1 MGAISR
7 IRSFGEWL
15 TRPRSAALNSSQYD
29 EIRITAQLM
38 LLAGLFTLAGTALY
52 GVVVAAA
59 GSSPLP
65 LLPLSGSALFLLWS
79 SQAVRSGDVVRPLTI
94 VALGSTGMIV
104 LLALIVGGFDGLRM
118 TELFTGIMLFGVVYL
133 PLRTLTLLAAVHILI
148 ILTAPFYVPAV
159 GVEQVFGLYSPLWLV
174 AMFWGLALPL
184 AWFHRRAIRV
194 RERAVEYERGRYQQ
208 LVEDLPDPLIVLRPD
223 GLVLEINQAARAV
236 NGLRPGDNALP
247 IIQERVVAE
256 DIDPVMKMLCG
267 QFSPVPGRSRL
278 EVRSRDPVTSQQ
290 QIYEISPRLNHD
302 ERGQLVSITLLG
314 RDVTERRQM
323 EAALRASEMRYRIL
337 SEMMIDYAMCFIHR
351 PDGSLEREWVTDSYF
366 KVVGISPDAS
376 ADLDYSAMLHPDDRQ
391 RWTYDWFALLAGEE
405 RDGEYRVNRGDG
417 REQWVY
423 VRRRVITEPDG
434 SRRFYI
440 IGRDITVRVQME
452 RQRIA
457 LAVEQERYQTIARF
471 ISAISH
477 DFRTRLS
484 SIETNRHLVQRL
496 VERSGI
502 RQTAPQIIDK
512 LSAIEEIV
520 RYLGEQ
526 LDHMGLIALA
536 HEPRRQP
543 FPLAELLRSVDSEF
557 GATAAER
564 GIRLAYAVPQDLPP
578 VLGDPDDLR
587 RAIVQIV
594 RNAVQHTPAGGTVL
608 LRAELFDNRVRLL
621 ISDTGAGIAADDLPY
636 IFDPFFRGDR
646 ARSTDSGGIGLGL
659 TVARMIALMNGGDIE
674 AASAPGSGTTIA
686 LTLPTVQLAPSV
698 V

>member
-1 MGAISR
+1 MGVISR
-7 IRSFGEWL
+7 IQSLGERL
-15 TRPRSAALNSSQYD
+15 TRPRSTALNSSQYD
-29 EIRITAQLM
+29 EIRITTQLM
-38 LLAGLFTLAGTALY
+38 LLAGLFILAGTALY
-52 GVVVAAA
+52 SVVIAAA
-59 GSSPLP
+59 NSSPLP
-65 LLPLSGSALFLLWS
+65 LLPMSGCALLMLWS
-79 SQAVRSGDVVRPLTI
+79 SQAVRSGDIVRPLTI
-94 VALGSTGMIV
+94 VAIGCTGMIV

-118 TELFTGIMLFGVVYL
+118 TELFSGIMLFGVVYL
-133 PLRTLTLLAAVHILI
+133 PLRTLMLVAAAHVLI
-148 ILTAPFYVPAV
+148 ILTAPLYVPAI
-159 GVEQVFGLYSPLWLV
+159 GPEHVFSLYSPLWLV

-208 LVEDLPDPLIVLRPD
+208 LVEDLPDPLVVLRPD
-223 GLVLEINQAARAV
+223 GTVLEINQAARAV
-236 NGLRPGDNALP
+236 NGLRPGDNAIP
-247 IIQERVVAE
+247 IIYEQVVAE
-256 DIDPVMKMLCG
+256 DIDSVMKVLRG
-267 QFSPVPGRSRL
+267 QFSSAPGNSRL
-278 EVRSRDPVTSQQ
+278 EVRSCSPCTHQQ
-290 QIYEISPRLNHD
+290 QIHEISPRLNYD
-302 ERGQLVSITLLG
+302 KRGQLVSITLVG

-337 SEMMIDYAMCFIHR
+337 SEMMIDYAMCFVHR

-366 KVVGISPDAS
+366 KVVGISPDDS
-376 ADLDYSAMLHPDDRQ
+376 ADLDYSAMLHPDDRK
-391 RWTYDWFALLAGEE
+391 RWTYDWFALLAGEA
-405 RDGEYRVNRGDG
+405 RDGEYRVNRSDG

-423 VRRRVITEPDG
+423 VRRRIIAEPDG

-484 SIETNRHLVQRL
+484 SIETNRYLAQRL
-496 VERSGI
+496 IERSET
-502 RQTAPQIIDK
+502 RHTAPQIIDK
-512 LSAIEEIV
+512 LTAIEEIV

-536 HEPRRQP
+536 HEPRPQP

-564 GIRLAYAVPQDLPP
+564 GIRLAYTVPPDLPP
-578 VLGDPDDLR
+578 VMGDADDLR

-594 RNAVQHTPAGGTVL
+594 RNAVQHTPAGGVVS
-608 LRAELFDNRVRLL
+608 LRAEPIDNRVRLL
-621 ISDTGAGIAADDLPY
+621 ISDTGMGITADDLPY

-674 AASAPGSGTTIA
+674 AASVPGGGTTIA
-686 LTLPTVQLAPSV
+686 LTLPTVLPTPSV